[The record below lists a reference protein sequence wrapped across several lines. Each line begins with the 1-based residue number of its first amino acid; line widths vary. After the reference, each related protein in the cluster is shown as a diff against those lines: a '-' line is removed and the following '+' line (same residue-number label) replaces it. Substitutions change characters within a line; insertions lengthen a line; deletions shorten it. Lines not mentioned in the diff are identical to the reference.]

1 LASKLSASSAT
12 GVLRPRPPTTMLSG
26 LARAASIFD
35 WYFCLGG
42 CLRIE
47 MRASPAEELLAA
59 GETYSTPPGTAHLI
73 SNGDDVDDCRFLLL
87 QGVGIYDFKGVGN

>member
-1 LASKLSASSAT
+1 
-12 GVLRPRPPTTMLSG
+12 MLSG

-59 GETYSTPPGTAHLI
+59 GETYSIPPGTAHRI
-73 SNGDDVDDCRFLLL
+73 SNGGDVDDCRFQLL
-87 QGVGIYDFKGVGN
+87 QGVGIYDFNGIGN